1 MKSQTH
7 QLLYKLLKPSRRIP
21 KETIEL
27 VIAYLEAGVDF
38 EQIRNLLKLPYD
50 TLEQFCSTVYK
61 DHPQVYLKLKSL
73 FSMPMI
79 LRYYNDYS
87 LFKNQLLNQI
97 YQQLSYPLILF
108 TCIYILMTFFIL
120 KIFPMI
126 FSLIVSFDITMPM
139 LRWLHYFVV
148 IIYIILTIIVVS
160 TLILI
165 LVLLKKQHLK
175 LFVIICHQYPWFK
188 TFKMIYTQMFAYT
201 FLLIYRLGASTQQIL
216 EIMRVSTLSYF
227 VGWLSELTTYQLEE
241 GESLIESLDNHFL
254 DDQFIS
260 LFQLGRVDNKIK
272 EYLEAFLELNHK
284 RIFINIKKISLTL
297 KQITY
302 GLLAILIIIFY
313 QILLSPMQMMSFL

>member
-1 MKSQTH
+1 MFQG
-7 QLLYKLLKPSRRIP
+7 LYKLLKPSKRIP

-27 VIAYLEAGVDF
+27 VIAYLEAGVEFD
-38 EQIRNLLKLPYD
+38 QIKNLMTLPYD

-61 DHPQVYLKLKSL
+61 DHPQVYLKLKNL

-79 LRYYNDYS
+79 LRYYSDYT
-87 LFKNQLLNQI
+87 LFKNQLFHQI

-108 TCIYILMTFFIL
+108 VCIYTLMTFFIL

-126 FSLIVSFDITMPM
+126 FSLISSFDITMPM
-139 LRWLHYFVV
+139 LRWLYYFVV
-148 IIYIILTIIVVS
+148 IAYIALTIIVICFV
-160 TLILI
+160 ILI
-165 LVLLKKQHLK
+165 VVLLKKQHLK
-175 LFVIICHQYPWFK
+175 LFVIVCHQYPWFK

-201 FLLIYRLGASTQQIL
+201 FLLIYQLGASTQQIL
-216 EIMRVSTLSYF
+216 EIMRASTLSYF

-272 EYLEAFLELNHK
+272 DYLDTFLDLNHK
-284 RIFINIKKISLTL
+284 RIFLDIKKISLTL